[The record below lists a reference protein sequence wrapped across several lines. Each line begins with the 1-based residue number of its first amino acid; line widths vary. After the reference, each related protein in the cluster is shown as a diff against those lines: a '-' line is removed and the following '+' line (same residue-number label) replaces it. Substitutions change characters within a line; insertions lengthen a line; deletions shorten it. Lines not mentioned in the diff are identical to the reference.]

1 MNNSASNEVTG
12 ASSSQK
18 KSRSGHSGR
27 DAPVTVFDIGMFD
40 GSDTAYYLE
49 TGCRVIAVEANPP
62 LVKSAEERFRSQ
74 LASGQLTCV
83 QAAISSDNK
92 EVELFLSAADPG
104 SSSLFSERVANKRPD
119 GAIRVRG
126 MTLDHLFDEYGIP
139 DYLKVDIEGADRL
152 CVLALTQAR
161 RPHYLSFEIGDDVEE
176 LVHHIESIGFN
187 RFTIINQKSF
197 REIGNENP
205 LYDRFARRSMRYLG
219 FARPR
224 LIRRGKRFFAIGHSS
239 GPAPWESDGRW
250 SNAVAI
256 RGWLRKIASEP
267 DSSNW
272 YDLHARTD

>member
-40 GSDTAYYLE
+40 GSDTASYLE

-250 SNAVAI
+250 SNAVAT